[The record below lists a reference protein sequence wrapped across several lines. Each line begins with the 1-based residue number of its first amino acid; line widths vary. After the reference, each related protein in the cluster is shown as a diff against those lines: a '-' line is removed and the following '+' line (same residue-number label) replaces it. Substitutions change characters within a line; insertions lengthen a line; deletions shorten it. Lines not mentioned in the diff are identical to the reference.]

1 MHYTGN
7 LVVGFLAKI
16 EIHKLVENISCTYKK
31 SNIVQNYS

>member
-16 EIHKLVENISCTYKK
+16 EIHKLVENISCPYKK